1 MRSATLWLTKTG
13 AVEEGPA
20 LLAMLSSPELRRVRG
35 VVAQTGYVMFLNGG
49 YGVGKSA
56 VLDHMGDLLHE
67 AGRPFSLMDV
77 DWFHRSWPPANDDS
91 QNVLTEAAN
100 LAAVSAN
107 YVKAGP
113 RQLVVCGV
121 IREASDRSRYENAL
135 RLPVRSVRLEACA
148 EVTVA
153 RLRLRYSESR
163 ELSLRWHLERY
174 EELAQQLR
182 LIDLDELAV
191 ATDDLTPRAVA
202 ERVLEHFNRHPE
214 APGDASASGARR
226 TT

>member
-1 MRSATLWLTKTG
+1 MRCCHRG
-13 AVEEGPA
+13 AAYGA
-20 LLAMLSSPELRRVRG
+20 R

-77 DWFHRSWPPANDDS
+77 DWFHRSWPPANDDR

-121 IREASDRSRYENAL
+121 ISEASDRSRYENAL
-135 RLPVRSVRLEACA
+135 RLRVRSVRLEACA
-148 EVTVA
+148 EVTAA
-153 RLRLRYSESR
+153 RLRLRYAESR
-163 ELSLRWHLERY
+163 GLSLRWHLERY

-182 LIDLDELAV
+182 LIDLDESAV

-202 ERVLEHFNRHPE
+202 ERVLEHFDRHPE
-214 APGDASASGARR
+214 APGDASTSGARR